1 LVAVLAAVHIALW
14 LWTDSWLWRA
24 SALLLTVMAWPV
36 LVTVLFDR
44 RSRT

>member
-1 LVAVLAAVHIALW
+1 MVVLVALHAALW
-14 LWTDSWLWRA
+14 LWTDSWTWRA

-44 RSRT
+44 RTRS